1 MRDIATDIRVAII
14 NAISPLTLSSVTIP
28 VYDTELPPT
37 INPANYVNS
46 AAYVLITDQNETET
60 TNNDCTIRQNVT
72 FQISIVTKFPQG
84 TGGKKLSENIS
95 NVIQQKMTLQYLTLP
110 IDLQAINIRKNFS
123 RVQIEQG
130 TSQIAYQKILSYTL
144 DIFFVSW

>member
-1 MRDIATDIRVAII
+1 MREIATDIRIAII
-14 NAISPLTLSSVTIP
+14 NAISPLTLSGVTLP
-28 VYDTELPPT
+28 VYDSELPPT

-84 TGGKKLSENIS
+84 SGGKKLSENIS
-95 NVIQQKMTLQYLTLP
+95 NAIQLKMNLTDIVLP
-110 IDLQAINIRKNFS
+110 VDLQAINIRKNFS
-123 RVQIEQG
+123 RTQIEQG

-144 DIFFVSW
+144 DIFFVS